1 MAAVGVCD
9 KLRLNAHDCS
19 PLRETIIA
27 APEQAGNRPAATV
40 TMTGMGLV
48 VNGEKVDDAVLA
60 REAESLRQR
69 FSQLSE
75 QEQQTYGLTP
85 EAIEQRAVEWA
96 RENVIEQ
103 TLLRQ
108 EALRDA
114 APLPEEDVRK
124 AFAEAVE
131 RYGGE
136 EKFKEADIDEDRLRS
151 EVETRLRV
159 DALIGRITAKARP
172 PKPRE
177 VAEFYRKNKARFK
190 TPETL
195 RAAHIVKHVEK
206 DVSAEQAREAI
217 DKLYAELRA
226 GRVFEDIADEQSD
239 CPGNGGDL
247 GWFPRGRMVP
257 EFEDVVFEMKVGET
271 SEVFQT
277 VFGFHIAKLIDR
289 RPEGLQPLKEVA
301 SAIEEQLMN
310 DRRTQAL
317 ETAVDKLRE
326 RAAVEDNASI
336 DAAVVTRRR

>member
-1 MAAVGVCD
+1 
-9 KLRLNAHDCS
+9 
-19 PLRETIIA
+19 
-27 APEQAGNRPAATV
+27 
-40 TMTGMGLV
+40 MTGMGLV

-69 FSQLSE
+69 FGQLSE
-75 QEQQTYGLTP
+75 QEQQAYGLTP

-159 DALIGRITAKARP
+159 DALDRARITAKARP

-177 VAEFYRKNKARFK
+177 VAEFYAR
-190 TPETL
+190 
-195 RAAHIVKHVEK
+195 
-206 DVSAEQAREAI
+206 
-217 DKLYAELRA
+217 
-226 GRVFEDIADEQSD
+226 
-239 CPGNGGDL
+239 
-247 GWFPRGRMVP
+247 
-257 EFEDVVFEMKVGET
+257 
-271 SEVFQT
+271 
-277 VFGFHIAKLIDR
+277 
-289 RPEGLQPLKEVA
+289 
-301 SAIEEQLMN
+301 
-310 DRRTQAL
+310 
-317 ETAVDKLRE
+317 
-326 RAAVEDNASI
+326 
-336 DAAVVTRRR
+336 TRRASRRRKPCAPRTSSSTWKRT